1 MENLVVVVIPIY
13 KLILTENEKISLK
26 QLNKIL
32 GDKYNIVFI
41 APESLSFD
49 YGNEYNYFK
58 IERYSDQ
65 YFKNTASYSEM
76 LLSVAFYQRFSKYQY
91 MLIYQLDAF
100 VFSDQLENFCHM
112 DFDYIGAPI
121 PKAFNLWRS
130 IGCFVG
136 NGGFSL
142 RKIDST
148 IRLLENK
155 DHILGDHPM
164 KKTFKEIE
172 DLFFAFCGTKK
183 EFNFKVAPVSVAMK
197 FSLEYGSLLKKLK
210 TKLPFGCHGWYKT
223 NTYIWKPFIE
233 KYGYKI
239 DGDIENIDNSFE
251 HTRCRYLTK
260 KLSMRIIRKNKLK
273 YFKSILVSLLSN
285 SSTYSI
291 WGNGE
296 DGKRCR
302 QLFELAGIGI
312 DCIYDTKLGHAE
324 LDNGIVLKKPSN
336 EELLARKNIVIV
348 ATRIYET
355 EIDDQLSKLG
365 LKKQDD
371 FILFSEL
378 EKKIVERY
386 YNQMRKNT

>member
-1 MENLVVVVIPIY
+1 MKKLVVVAIPIY
-13 KLILTENEKISLK
+13 KSILTENEKISLK

-32 GDKYNIVFI
+32 GDKYDIVFI
-41 APESLSFD
+41 APKSLNFD
-49 YGNEYNYFK
+49 YGDAYNHFK
-58 IERYSDQ
+58 IERFSDQ
-65 YFKNTASYSEM
+65 YFKSTASYSEM
-76 LLSVAFYQRFSKYQY
+76 LLSVAFYQRFPKYQY

-100 VFSDQLENFCHM
+100 VFSDQLEKFCHM
-112 DFDYIGAPI
+112 KFDYIGAPI

-130 IGCFVG
+130 IGCRVG

-164 KKTFKEIE
+164 KKTFNEIE
-172 DLFFAFCGTKK
+172 DLFFAFCGTQK
-183 EFNFKVAPVSVAMK
+183 EFNFKVAPVSLAMK
-197 FSLEYGSLLKKLK
+197 FSLEHSSLLKKLK
-210 TKLPFGCHGWYKT
+210 TKLPFGCHGWYKS

-233 KYGYKI
+233 KYGYKVNI
-239 DGDIENIDNSFE
+239 DIENIDNNFKY
-251 HTRCRYLTK
+251 TRCRYLQK
-260 KLSMRIIRKNKLK
+260 KLSMRIIHKNKSK
-273 YFKSILVSLLSN
+273 YFKSILVSLLSF

-302 QLFELAGIGI
+302 QLFELAGVGM
-312 DCIYDTKLGHAE
+312 DCIYDAKIGNAE
-324 LDNGIVLKKPSN
+324 IEDGIVLKKPSN
-336 EELLARKNIVIV
+336 DELLARRNIVIV
-348 ATRIYET
+348 ATKQYEA
-355 EIDDQLSKLG
+355 EIVDKLSKLG

-378 EKKIVERY
+378 ENNIVEEY
-386 YNQMRKNT
+386 YNQLRKNI